1 MMVAAERQSTIYFTG
16 MKSEIIQNKVA
27 KNYSQ
32 RRWYEIEIAKNVD
45 QANPGR

>member
-27 KNYSQ
+27 KLVTVK
-32 RRWYEIEIAKNVD
+32 EDGMKLK
-45 QANPGR
+45 